1 MYTREQSGARVQRG
15 LSLGAKWKLY
25 SVDGRTPDV
34 LLRCRVLACQI
45 RDREGLDRAIFAA
58 KESTE
63 HASNLCSR
71 VAQAMLAKGPVN
83 KLGPLLKEAKAGID
97 TAQVRVAAKCV
108 ALHIVPPACVRG
120 QCVAPV
126 FSLHVA
132 LIP

>member
-1 MYTREQSGARVQRG
+1 MSACGRSGCVVSLSARQD
-15 LSLGAKWKLY
+15 
-25 SVDGRTPDV
+25 SVPRLNALLPCCV
-34 LLRCRVLACQI
+34 LTCQI

-108 ALHIVPPACVRG
+108 ALRIVPPPCVRG
-120 QCVAPV
+120 QCVAQCAC
-126 FSLHVA
+126 VA
-132 LIP
+132 WNMGG